1 MCRIQTD
8 VFYLQIRIG
17 FSEFGECN
25 DAGNTVVPL
34 CVKEADVQWQ
44 VGLIPFVVAG
54 EHVKGVPIKISVK
67 VTVPAP

>member
-8 VFYLQIRIG
+8 VFNLQIWID
-17 FSEFGECN
+17 FSEFSECN
-25 DAGNTVVPL
+25 DARNTVVPL

-44 VGLIPFVVAG
+44 VGQVLFVVAG
-54 EHVKGVPIKISVK
+54 EHVKGVPIKIGVK